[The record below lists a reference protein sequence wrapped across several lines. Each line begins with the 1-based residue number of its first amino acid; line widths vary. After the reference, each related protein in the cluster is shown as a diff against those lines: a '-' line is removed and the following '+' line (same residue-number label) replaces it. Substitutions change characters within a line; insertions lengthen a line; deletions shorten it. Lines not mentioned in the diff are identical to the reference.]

1 MPGRGSA
8 SSSTRPSRA
17 GDINAGWTRSR
28 RSRVSSG
35 CAASVARCAEAHRMT
50 DPRSAPL
57 SALARTDPAIHAAI
71 RRETERQEYNLEL
84 IASENMVSE
93 AVLEAQG
100 SVLTN
105 KYAEGYPGRRYY
117 GGCEFVDEVETLAIE
132 RAKRLFDA
140 EGVNVQPH
148 SGSQAN
154 MCVYF
159 SQLAVGDTIL
169 AMNLSHGGHLTHG
182 SPVNFS
188 GKFFRVVPYGVR
200 ESDGRIDLDQVREL
214 ARRERP
220 KMLVVGHSAYPRAI
234 DFTPFRAIADE
245 VGATVMA
252 DMAHFAGLVA
262 AGIHPSPVPHCEF
275 VTTTTHKTLRGPRGG
290 MILFREAHAKTINA
304 SVFPGNQGGPLM
316 HVIADKAVALKEAS
330 SPEFRAYQRQIVAN
344 AQALGDGLVRRGFR
358 LASGGTDNHLLL
370 VDLRGTE
377 LSGKVAQETLD
388 KARIT
393 VNKNAVPFDPR
404 PPFVTSGIRLGT
416 PAVTTRGMRE
426 PEMDVIADLIR
437 RGLEHVGDDRGL
449 AALGAEVHDLC
460 ARFPIYPGRG
470 A

>member
-1 MPGRGSA
+1 
-8 SSSTRPSRA
+8 
-17 GDINAGWTRSR
+17 
-28 RSRVSSG
+28 
-35 CAASVARCAEAHRMT
+35 MT
-50 DPRSAPL
+50 DPRSSPL
-57 SALARTDPAIHAAI
+57 SALARIDPAIHAAI

-117 GGCEFVDEVETLAIE
+117 GGCQFVDQVETLAIE
-132 RAKRLFDA
+132 RAKALFGA
-140 EGVNVQPH
+140 EAANLQPH

-159 SQLAVGDTIL
+159 SQLQMGDPIL
-169 AMNLSHGGHLTHG
+169 SMNLGHGGHLTHG

-188 GKFFRVVPYGVR
+188 GKYFRVVPYGVR
-200 ESDGRIDLDQVREL
+200 ESDGRIDLDQVRDL

-220 KMLVVGHSAYPRAI
+220 KMIVVGHSAYPRAI
-234 DFTPFRAIADE
+234 DFAPFRAIADE
-245 VGATVMA
+245 VGAIVMA

-290 MILFREAHAKTINA
+290 MILVREAHAKTINA

-316 HVIADKAVALKEAS
+316 HVIAAKAVALKEAA
-330 SPEFRAYQRQIVAN
+330 SPEFAAYQRQVVAN
-344 AQALGDGLVRRGFR
+344 ARALRDRLQPPGRR

-377 LSGKVAQETLD
+377 ISGKVAQETLD

-404 PPFVTSGIRLGT
+404 PPFVTSGIRIGT

-426 PEMDVIADLIR
+426 VEMDLIAELIR
-437 RGLEHVGDDRGL
+437 RGLEHVGDERAL
-449 AALGAEVHDLC
+449 LALGAEVRELC

>member
-1 MPGRGSA
+1 M
-8 SSSTRPSRA
+8 ST
-17 GDINAGWTRSR
+17 
-28 RSRVSSG
+28 
-35 CAASVARCAEAHRMT
+35 
-50 DPRSAPL
+50 
-57 SALARTDPAIHAAI
+57 ALERTDPEIFAAV
-71 RRETERQEYNLEL
+71 RRETERQQYNLEL
-84 IASENMVSE
+84 IASENIVSE

-105 KYAEGYPGRRYY
+105 KYAEGLPGRRYY
-117 GGCEFVDEVETLAIE
+117 GGCEFVDQVEQLAID
-132 RAKRLFDA
+132 RARALFGA
-140 EGVNVQPH
+140 EGANVQPH
-148 SGSQAN
+148 SGAQAN

-159 SQLAVGDTIL
+159 AELEPGDTIL

-188 GKFFRVVPYGVR
+188 GRFFRVVPYGVR

-220 KMLVVGHSAYPRAI
+220 KMIVVGHSAYPRAI
-234 DFTPFRAIADE
+234 DFAPFRAAADE

-290 MILFREAHAKTINA
+290 MILFREAHAKAINA

-316 HVIADKAVALKEAS
+316 HVIAAKAVALKEAS
-330 SPEFRAYQRQIVAN
+330 SPEFRAYQRQVVAN
-344 AQALGDGLVRRGFR
+344 AQALGNGLVRRGFR

-377 LSGKVAQETLD
+377 ISGKVAQETLD

-404 PPFVTSGIRLGT
+404 PPFVTSGIRIGT

-426 PEMDVIADLIR
+426 VEMDLIAELIR
-437 RGLEHVGDDRGL
+437 RGLEHVGDERAL
-449 AALGAEVHDLC
+449 LALGAEVRELC